1 MIRKSRIYSIS
12 IGTFIF
18 LLGLFMLVGL
28 PAGLFGQGAEGVL
41 ITFGVLF
48 FLCGAFGLAGGL
60 LLHTRLK
67 LARVLLL
74 VAALLGI
81 PLGLVFF
88 FVFMYARKGT
98 LRLRDD
104 DAFRPTNIG
113 ASPR

>member
-1 MIRKSRIYSIS
+1 MLRKSRIYSIS
-12 IGTFIF
+12 VGTFSF

-28 PAGLFGQGAEGVL
+28 LAGLFGTGAEGVL
-41 ITFGVLF
+41 AFFGALF
-48 FLCGAFGLAGGL
+48 LLCGAFGLAGGL
-60 LLHTRLK
+60 LLRTRLR
-67 LARVLLL
+67 LARTLLH

-98 LRLRDD
+98 LRLRED

-113 ASPR
+113 AAP